1 MQLDLF
7 GNHNIISNQP
17 TDTKECKV
25 CKEEK
30 DVSEFYVTKQ
40 VIYRS
45 NRKNKDTT
53 KVFKETKC
61 KVCCSRLQ
69 AEKRLLREQHRYPDS
84 TVCDCC
90 GLISTEKL
98 VFDHCHDELKWRG
111 WLCRKCNTGIG
122 LLGDNI
128 SGLKQ
133 AIMYLKK
140 VEER

>member
-17 TDTKECKV
+17 TDIKKCKV

-40 VIYRS
+40 VLS
-45 NRKNKDTT
+45 NHKNKDTI

-61 KVCCSRLQ
+61 KVCCSRLEQ
-69 AEKRLLREQHRYPDS
+69 EKRYLKKQQRYPDS
-84 TVCDCC
+84 MVCDCC

-133 AIMYLKK
+133 AIEYLKK
-140 VEER
+140 VEGR